1 MTGDELF
8 RTTLP
13 PGRHKLPR
21 DFVQQHQRARLFAAI
36 VELVDE
42 QGYPATSL
50 TQIVKKAGVARHTFY
65 EHFEDKEAL
74 FLAVY
79 DTTLERT
86 IELVRAAAEEDGGP
100 WESRLRAGMAV
111 GLAAVAKSPALARV
125 CLIESQSAGRA
136 ALDHHQQAVQV
147 FAEMLREGRGSDP
160 RRAEGPGSLE
170 EILLGGAIWMVV
182 TRLTSDPDS
191 VEELHP
197 RLVEFL
203 TAPYLGRE
211 TARKLRPQ
219 GD

>member
-65 EHFEDKEAL
+65 EHYEDREAL
-74 FLAVY
+74 FIAVF
-79 DTTLERT
+79 DAAMRRT
-86 IELVRAAAEEDGGP
+86 IEVVRAAAAEDGGS
-100 WESRLRAGMAV
+100 WESQLRAGVAA
-111 GLAAVAKSPALARV
+111 GLTEVAKSPALARV
-125 CLIESQSAGRA
+125 CLIESQSAGLA
-136 ALDHHQQAVQV
+136 AMDHYEQGIQV
-147 FAEMLREGRGSDP
+147 FAELLRAGRESDP
-160 RRAEGPGSLE
+160 RRAKGPGSLE
-170 EILLGGAIWMVV
+170 EILLGGAVWMVV
-182 TRLTSDPDS
+182 TRLTNDPGS
-191 VEELHP
+191 VEEMHP

-203 TAPYLGRE
+203 VAPYLGQEAARE
-211 TARKLRPQ
+211 LLRE
-219 GD
+219 D